1 MSAERKRLVTLISGS
16 GSNLQSLLEGCA
28 SGQING
34 DMVGVLS
41 NRPGVFG
48 LERAAAAGVSAVV
61 VDHTAYS
68 QRSAFEAELRRVI
81 DAWGPDLV
89 LLAGFMRI
97 LEPAFVAHYHGRL
110 LNIHPSL
117 LPAYKGTHTHQ
128 RVLEAGDA
136 VHGASVHFVTA
147 ELDGGPVILQA
158 VVEVLD
164 DDDATQLAQR
174 VLAREHVIYPQAAA
188 WFCADR
194 LQLEAGQVVLDGQ
207 RLEQP
212 VRV

>member
-1 MSAERKRLVTLISGS
+1 M
-16 GSNLQSLLEGCA
+16 
-28 SGQING
+28 
-34 DMVGVLS
+34 
-41 NRPGVFG
+41 
-48 LERAAAAGVSAVV
+48 V

-194 LQLEAGQVVLDGQ
+194 LQLQAGQVVLDGQ